1 MRFKNIGEEADIF
14 NIANMSPEEKLERDK
29 ALSRNISEA
38 RKRAKRD
45 TCIYCGKQVTSFCN
59 SHSVP
64 RFILDNIDAAGEVL
78 SHNAILHLP
87 PSALKE
93 NPGLK
98 KAGTF
103 QIICEDCDHIIF
115 RDYENPE
122 SYSATSSL
130 SSDILA
136 QIALKNYLFVIAK
149 RRFEIEL
156 RKITQEKSGLDIG
169 QEEIDVFEMDLNNYI
184 NKYRKAKNTVIKKSD
199 SYYMFYY
206 KLLDYVVPIAY
217 QGIVALSVGLNGQ
230 AINDVYN
237 YNPKYCVSDL
247 HICVFPLKDK
257 TAIMLFIENG
267 DKRYRKFYKEFN
279 KLPLEEQL
287 GIINYILFLYTEDYF
302 VSKSI
307 YDELQNES
315 IRERAALSLTAYK
328 DNPFEDISPLLREN
342 FNLSNWKSIKNFLS
356 EENKLK

>member
-14 NIANMSPEEKLERDK
+14 NISNMSPEEKLQRDK

-64 RFILDNIDAAGEVL
+64 RFVLDNIDATGEVL

-93 NPGLK
+93 TLGLK

-103 QIICEDCDHIIF
+103 QIICEDCDHVIF
-115 RDYENPE
+115 RDYEKPE
-122 SYSATSSL
+122 SYLSDSSI

-156 RKITQEKSGLDIG
+156 RKITQEKVGFDIC
-169 QEEIDVFEMDLNNYI
+169 QEEIDVFEMDVNNYT
-184 NKYRKAKNTVIKKSD
+184 NKYRKAKNAVIKKAD

-279 KLPLEEQL
+279 KLPFEEQL

-307 YDELQNES
+307 YDELQTDS
-315 IRERAALSLTAYK
+315 IRECAALSLTAYK
-328 DNPFEDISPLLREN
+328 DSPFEDTAPLLREK

-356 EENKLK
+356 EENKLR